1 MESRNMS
8 IHSVSAQ
15 TRQPH
20 TVWRSV
26 LRAVSLMIIFVA
38 LLYAKTAYNSRQDFA
53 LGEDAYT
60 HGEYKRAITHY
71 ERTIKWY
78 TPLSTVVQRAVE
90 RLWQLGTEAEAR
102 GEISLA
108 LEAYQTLR
116 SSLYAVQSFYI
127 PYQGWIS
134 KSEERIAPLLAK
146 TKAGEEPNADKLAQD
161 TARFAMQLQRHVGPH
176 LEWSIL
182 LEIGFLGWIGATV
195 GLIWYVVD
203 EAGNFARRQ
212 GLLWGSLIAIFFALW
227 LIGMRLT

>member
-20 TVWRSV
+20 AVWRSV

-38 LLYAKTAYNSRQDFA
+38 LLYAKTAYNASQDFA

-78 TPLSTVVQRAVE
+78 TPLSTAVQRAVE

-127 PYQGWIS
+127 PYQSWIP

-146 TKAGEEPNADKLAQD
+146 TKAGEEPNAGQTGARHSALCHAAP
-161 TARFAMQLQRHVGPH
+161 TACGPASGMVDPARNRFS
-176 LEWSIL
+176 W
-182 LEIGFLGWIGATV
+182 LGRC
-195 GLIWYVVD
+195 D
-203 EAGNFARRQ
+203 RRPDLVRC
-212 GLLWGSLIAIFFALW
+212 G
-227 LIGMRLT
+227 

>member
-1 MESRNMS
+1 MYLWQ
-8 IHSVSAQ
+8 HHPVWCSAL
-15 TRQPH
+15 RI
-20 TVWRSV
+20 VV
-26 LRAVSLMIIFVA
+26 LLVAFVVI
-38 LLYAKTAYNSRQDFA
+38 LYAKVAYNASQDFA
-53 LGEDAYT
+53 LGENAYT

-78 TPLSTVVQRAVE
+78 TPLSTAVQRAVE

-127 PYQGWIS
+127 PYQSWIP
-134 KSEERIAPLLAK
+134 KSEARIAPLLAK
-146 TKAGEEPNADKLAQD
+146 TKAGEEHNEDQLAQD

-176 LEWSIL
+176 LGWSIL
-182 LEIGFLGWIGATV
+182 LEVGFLGWVGATV

>member
-1 MESRNMS
+1 MENRNMS
-8 IHSVSAQ
+8 IRGALAQ
-15 TRQPH
+15 PCQPH
-20 TVWRSV
+20 AVWRSV
-26 LRAVSLMIIFVA
+26 LRAVSLMIIFIA
-38 LLYAKTAYNSRQDFA
+38 LLYAKTAYNSRQDFT

-60 HGEYKRAITHY
+60 HGEYKQAITHY

-102 GEISLA
+102 GELSLA

-127 PYQGWIS
+127 PYQSWIP

-146 TKAGEEPNADKLAQD
+146 TQAGEEPKADKLAQD

-176 LEWSIL
+176 LGWSIL
-182 LEIGFLGWIGATV
+182 LEIGFLGWVGAAV

-203 EAGNFARRQ
+203 EAGHFARRQ
-212 GLLWGSLIAIFFALW
+212 GLLWGSLIAVFFALW

>member
-1 MESRNMS
+1 MENRNMS
-8 IHSVSAQ
+8 MRGALAQ
-15 TRQPH
+15 PCQPQA
-20 TVWRSV
+20 VWRSV
-26 LRAVSLMIIFVA
+26 LRAVSLMLIFIA
-38 LLYAKTAYNSRQDFA
+38 LLYAKAAYNSRQDFA

-60 HGEYKRAITHY
+60 QGEYKRAMTHY

-78 TPLSTVVQRAVE
+78 TPFSTVVQRAVE

-127 PYQGWIS
+127 PYQSWIP

-146 TKAGEEPNADKLAQD
+146 TKAGEEPNADKLVQD

-176 LEWSIL
+176 LGWSIL
-182 LEIGFLGWIGATV
+182 LEIGFLGWVGATV
-195 GLIWYVVD
+195 GLIWYIVD

-212 GLLWGSLIAIFFALW
+212 GLLWGGLMAVFFALW

>member
-1 MESRNMS
+1 MYLWQ
-8 IHSVSAQ
+8 HHPA
-15 TRQPH
+15 
-20 TVWRSV
+20 WRSILRIVV
-26 LRAVSLMIIFVA
+26 LLVAFVVI
-38 LLYAKTAYNSRQDFA
+38 LYAKVAYNASQDFA
-53 LGEDAYT
+53 LGENAYT

-78 TPLSTVVQRAVE
+78 SPLSTAVQRAVE

-127 PYQGWIS
+127 PYQSWIP
-134 KSEERIAPLLAK
+134 KSEARIAPLLAK
-146 TKAGEEPNADKLAQD
+146 TKAGEEHNEDQLAQD

-176 LEWSIL
+176 LGWSIL
-182 LEIGFLGWIGATV
+182 LEIGFLGWVGATV

>member
-1 MESRNMS
+1 MYLWQHRLTLR
-8 IHSVSAQ
+8 SAL
-15 TRQPH
+15 RI
-20 TVWRSV
+20 VV
-26 LRAVSLMIIFVA
+26 LLAAFVVI
-38 LLYAKTAYNSRQDFA
+38 LYAKVAYNASQDFA

-78 TPLSTVVQRAVE
+78 TPLSSAVQRAVE

-102 GEISLA
+102 GELSLA

-127 PYQGWIS
+127 PYQSWIP
-134 KSEERIAPLLAK
+134 KSEARIAPLLAK
-146 TKAGEEPNADKLAQD
+146 TKAGEEHNEDQLAQD

-176 LEWSIL
+176 LGWSIL
-182 LEIGFLGWIGATV
+182 LEIGFLGWVGATV
-195 GLIWYVVD
+195 CLIWYVVD
-203 EAGNFARRQ
+203 ETGNFAQRQ
-212 GLLWGSLIAIFFALW
+212 GLLWGSLIAFFFALW

>member
-1 MESRNMS
+1 LSFFLRHVVPILGVLLFLAAVLVVKVTCN
-8 IHSVSAQ
+8 V
-15 TRQPH
+15 RQEF
-20 TVWRSV
+20 
-26 LRAVSLMIIFVA
+26 AVGEEA
-38 LLYAKTAYNSRQDFA
+38 YARGAYNV
-53 LGEDAYT
+53 
-60 HGEYKRAITHY
+60 AITHY
-71 ERTIKWY
+71 ERAIKWY
-78 TPLSTVVQRAVE
+78 TPFSKTVRHAVE
-90 RLWQLGTEAEAR
+90 RLWQLGTEAEDR
-102 GEISLA
+102 GDSPLA

-127 PYQGWIS
+127 PYQSWIP

-146 TKAGEEPNADKLAQD
+146 IKAGEEPNADKLAQD

-203 EAGNFARRQ
+203 ETGNFARRQ
-212 GLLWGSLIAIFFALW
+212 GLLWGSLIAVFFALW

>member
-1 MESRNMS
+1 MENRSMLIRS
-8 IHSVSAQ
+8 TPAQ
-15 TRQPH
+15 PRQPH
-20 TVWRSV
+20 AVWRSV
-26 LRAVSLMIIFVA
+26 LRAVSLLILFIA

-90 RLWQLGTEAEAR
+90 RLWQLGTGAEAR

-127 PYQGWIS
+127 PYQPTFKG
-134 KSEERIAPLLAK
+134 
-146 TKAGEEPNADKLAQD
+146 
-161 TARFAMQLQRHVGPH
+161 
-176 LEWSIL
+176 
-182 LEIGFLGWIGATV
+182 
-195 GLIWYVVD
+195 
-203 EAGNFARRQ
+203 
-212 GLLWGSLIAIFFALW
+212 
-227 LIGMRLT
+227 

>member
-1 MESRNMS
+1 MYLWQHHPALR
-8 IHSVSAQ
+8 SAL
-15 TRQPH
+15 RI
-20 TVWRSV
+20 VV
-26 LRAVSLMIIFVA
+26 LLVAFVVI
-38 LLYAKTAYNSRQDFA
+38 LYAKVSYNASQDFA

-78 TPLSTVVQRAVE
+78 TPLSSAVQRSVE

-116 SSLYAVQSFYI
+116 SSLYTVQSFYI
-127 PYQGWIS
+127 PYQSWIP
-134 KSEERIAPLLAK
+134 KSEARIAPLLAK
-146 TKAGEEPNADKLAQD
+146 TKAGEEHNEDQLLQG
-161 TARFAMQLQRHVGPH
+161 TARFALQLQRHVGPH
-176 LEWSIL
+176 LGWSIL
-182 LEIGFLGWIGATV
+182 LEVGFLGWVGATV

>member
-1 MESRNMS
+1 MHLWHHHPALRCALR
-8 IHSVSAQ
+8 IV
-15 TRQPH
+15 
-20 TVWRSV
+20 V
-26 LRAVSLMIIFVA
+26 LLVTFIVI
-38 LLYAKTAYNSRQDFA
+38 LYAKVAYNSGQDFA

-60 HGEYKRAITHY
+60 HGEYKRAMTHY

-102 GEISLA
+102 GELSLA

-127 PYQGWIS
+127 PYQSWIP

-146 TKAGEEPNADKLAQD
+146 TKTGAEVGAEQGEDKLAQD
-161 TARFAMQLQRHVGPH
+161 TTRFAMQLQRHVGPH
-176 LEWSIL
+176 LGWSIL
-182 LEIGFLGWIGATV
+182 LEIGFLGWVGATV

-203 EAGNFARRQ
+203 ENGNFARRQ
-212 GLLWGSLIAIFFALW
+212 GLLCGSLIAVFFALW